1 MSFSNEKSDQQS
13 MRRVILSCVAGS
25 SLEWYDFALY
35 GYFAAILGRLFFPG
49 GDSFQQ
55 LIASFGAFASGL
67 LARPIGAVLFG
78 YIGDKWGRKKSLLI
92 SIYMMAIPTAAMALL
107 PTYEIMGVWSGVLLT
122 LIRILQGLALGGGFT
137 GTIVFLYEHSA
148 QNKKG
153 TYSSWAPF
161 SLVFGFVLGSLMAT
175 LMATILSD
183 SELESWGWRIPFGIS
198 FFGTF
203 VARYVQKR
211 LQDPKA
217 FLEMQKEQGV
227 EKAEKSR
234 IRHLFSN
241 HWKAICLVVWIDV
254 LTACGYFLLSVF
266 FPTYFDEILAF
277 DRDMSFR
284 IISLNMIMFSLVI
297 LFGGWLSDR
306 FNRRRQMLVAS
317 IALAIFAYPLF
328 ALFKMGPGYAMVGHL
343 GLIFLFSIYYGPIP
357 AVICSIFPI
366 KNRLLGVSIAHN
378 IAMAVFGA
386 YAPTLATCMIKWTG
400 NVEIPAMLFV
410 ASSAFTA
417 LGLYIWTE
425 GKTY

>member
-1 MSFSNEKSDQQS
+1 

-35 GYFAAILGRLFFPG
+35 GYFAAILGRLFFPA

-92 SIYMMAIPTAAMALL
+92 SIYLMAIPTAAMALL
-107 PTYEIMGVWSGVLLT
+107 PTYESIGIWAGILLT

-137 GTIVFLYEHSA
+137 GTIVFLYEHSHPE
-148 QNKKG
+148 KRG

-183 SELESWGWRIPFGIS
+183 ADLESWGWRIPFGIS
-198 FFGTF
+198 FVGTF
-203 VARYVQKR
+203 VAKYVQNR

-217 FLEMQKEQGV
+217 FVEMQKKDQ
-227 EKAEKSR
+227 EKQETVKEEESR
-234 IRHLFSN
+234 IKYLFAN
-241 HWKAICLVVWIDV
+241 HWKAVCLVIWIDV

-277 DRDMSFR
+277 DRDVSFR
-284 IISLNMIMFSLVI
+284 IISVNMIMFSLII

-306 FNRRRQMLVAS
+306 VDRRKQMIVAS
-317 IALAIFAYPLF
+317 LALAAFAYPVF
-328 ALFKMGPGYAMVGHL
+328 SLFKMGAAYAMLGHL

-357 AVICSIFPI
+357 AAICSIFPM
-366 KNRLLGVSIAHN
+366 KTRFLGISVAHN

-386 YAPTLATCMIKWTG
+386 YAPTIATYMIKCSGDVTK
-400 NVEIPAMLFV
+400 PAILFV
-410 ASSAFTA
+410 ISSAFTA